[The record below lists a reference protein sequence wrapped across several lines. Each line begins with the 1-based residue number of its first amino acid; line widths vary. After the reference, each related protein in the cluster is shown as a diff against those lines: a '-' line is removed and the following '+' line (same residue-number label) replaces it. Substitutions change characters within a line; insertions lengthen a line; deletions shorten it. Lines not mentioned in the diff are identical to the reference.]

1 MRFISKPMRSF
12 GKSKSGTD
20 FLINQ
25 KFKQKQNFAT
35 NDPMINETESSF
47 FTFCNVNMTE
57 SYQVNQSLAPIF
69 FTLGFAIHTLPK
81 RGTLATSTVGV
92 KNNEE
97 AEKIWC
103 DGMREVLEV
112 AKPKTLVIYGGQFC
126 DFDYG
131 KTKLIELKAN
141 TSFGGQNGQ

>member
-1 MRFISKPMRSF
+1 MVNQSLAL

-35 NDPMINETESSF
+35 NDPMINEAESSF

-81 RGTLATSTVGV
+81 GSTLATSTVGV

-97 AEKIWC
+97 AEKIWR
-103 DGMREVLEV
+103 DGMCEVLEV
-112 AKPKTLVIYGGQFC
+112 AKPKTLILYGGGFD
-126 DFDYG
+126 DFDFG
-131 KTKLIELKAN
+131 NVNVIKLKTN
-141 TSFGGQNGQ
+141 TAFKKGEHNES